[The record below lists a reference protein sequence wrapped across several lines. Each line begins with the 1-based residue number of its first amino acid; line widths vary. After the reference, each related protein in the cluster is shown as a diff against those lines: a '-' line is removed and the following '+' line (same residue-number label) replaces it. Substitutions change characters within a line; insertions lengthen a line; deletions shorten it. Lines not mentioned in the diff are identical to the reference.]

1 LITFNKL
8 GSYGRFGNQLFQYA
22 ALYSIAKTRGYDFG
36 VPYNNRSVDEYNDF
50 CLKDC
55 FSNLSAKNSSNIEQ
69 EFFFQPIGF
78 KYNAGIF
85 GIPDDT
91 DICGYFQSEKYF
103 INYKNQILN
112 EYQFNKS
119 IKDEALNIRNITNKP
134 VISIHVRLGDYLQ
147 NQTCH
152 PVCSKEYYFEA
163 LNILPDDLMLFIFS
177 DDIEKAS
184 EIFKNL
190 KRPMV
195 FIDTKNKFVDMCV
208 MSMCNYHIIANS
220 SFSWWGAWLAESK
233 KVIAPSQWFGPDIN
247 MPKNWSD
254 IYCKDWIV
262 I

>member
-1 LITFNKL
+1 MITFNQI
-8 GSYGRFGNQLFQYA
+8 GNFGRFGNQLFQYA

-36 VPYNNRSVDEYNDF
+36 VPYQHRSKNDYNDF

-55 FSNLSAKNSSNIEQ
+55 FSNLSAKDSSLIEQ
-69 EFFFQPIGF
+69 LYSMHTISF
-78 KYNAGIF
+78 KYNPGIF
-85 GIPDDT
+85 GIPDNT
-91 DICGYFQSEKYF
+91 DISGYFQSEKYF
-103 INYKNQILN
+103 VDYRNQILN

-119 IKDEALNIRNITNKP
+119 IKDESINIRSVTNKP

-147 NQTCH
+147 HQNCH
-152 PVCSKEYYFEA
+152 PVCSFEYYNEA
-163 LNILPDDLMLFIFS
+163 LKLVPDDLMLFIFS

-184 EIFKNL
+184 QMFKNL
-190 KRPMV
+190 QRPMV
-195 FIDTKNKFVDMCV
+195 FVDTKNKFVDMCV

-220 SFSWWGAWLAESK
+220 SFSWWGAWLSESK
-233 KVIAPSQWFGPDIN
+233 KVIAPSQWFGPDKN

>member
-1 LITFNKL
+1 MITFNQI
-8 GSYGRFGNQLFQYA
+8 GNFGRFGNQLFQYA

-36 VPYNNRSVDEYNDF
+36 VPYQHRSTNEYNDF

-55 FSNLSAKNSSNIEQ
+55 FSNLSAKDSSLIEQ
-69 EFFFQPIGF
+69 LYAMHTISF
-78 KYNAGIF
+78 KYNPGIF
-85 GIPDDT
+85 GIPDNT
-91 DICGYFQSEKYF
+91 DISGYFQSEKYF
-103 INYKNQILN
+103 VDYRNQILN

-119 IKDEALNIRNITNKP
+119 IKDESINIRSVTNKP

-147 NQTCH
+147 HQNCH
-152 PVCSKEYYFEA
+152 PVCSFEYYNEA
-163 LNILPDDLMLFIFS
+163 LKLVPDDLMLFIFS

-184 EIFKNL
+184 QMFKNL
-190 KRPMV
+190 QRPMV
-195 FIDTKNKFVDMCV
+195 FVDTKNKFVDMCV

-220 SFSWWGAWLAESK
+220 SFSWWGAWLSESK
-233 KVIAPSQWFGPDIN
+233 KVIAPSQWFGPDKN